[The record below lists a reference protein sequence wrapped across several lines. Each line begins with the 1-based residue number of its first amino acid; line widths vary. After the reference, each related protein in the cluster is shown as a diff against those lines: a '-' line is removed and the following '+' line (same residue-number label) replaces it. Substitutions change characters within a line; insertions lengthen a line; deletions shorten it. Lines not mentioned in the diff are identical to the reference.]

1 LQKEKLVNDLKDD
14 ELLFFKKCFNQQ
26 DNNMIKLQNEIAGK
40 QISLKKF
47 TDQIIVHINKM
58 KNLYAIKILH
68 KDDNGMIEKA
78 RIQQRNYFL
87 EEVNSVEKLLG
98 EASKDT
104 GHWSNIHGIFKFFEK
119 FKDKVDGVFNYLNRK

>member
-1 LQKEKLVNDLKDD
+1 MVNDLKDD

-98 EASKDT
+98 EA
-104 GHWSNIHGIFKFFEK
+104 
-119 FKDKVDGVFNYLNRK
+119 